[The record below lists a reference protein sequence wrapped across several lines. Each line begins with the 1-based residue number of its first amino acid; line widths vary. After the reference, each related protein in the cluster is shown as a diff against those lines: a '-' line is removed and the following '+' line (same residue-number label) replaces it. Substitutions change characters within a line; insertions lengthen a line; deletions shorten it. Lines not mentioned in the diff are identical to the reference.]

1 MFSLFFL
8 LSTHY
13 YVLRIYF
20 STFIYPVS
28 LFFTFYFQAHV
39 LNHQAGLANAALE
52 EISRDPFTVCD
63 TDLILQLI
71 EESSPEHSPGE
82 LTKYHYLTFGWIV
95 EGIVR
100 GVTGESLRDFVS
112 KNIGDKLDISDE
124 FMIGIPSQDQSQS
137 VSQDQGQGQS
147 VSQSV
152 SVEGGSENAV
162 GVTGE
167 IATGSGSVN
176 SVSNINIG
184 VDVSSRVADLV
195 LGKIIMPSPP
205 TPPAP
210 VVATSATTASATTT
224 ASTTANDSVSDSTS
238 TATDTATTTASS
250 TAPSA
255 TTSATTSATATQPIE
270 CKNDDQ
276 IISPDSTTPSTAAAV
291 TETGTGTEMA
301 TEEIRVQSFKKRP
314 PSGPSMLMNP
324 TFFNNPRIRY

>member
-1 MFSLFFL
+1 MVSTRTCLHYVFVLSLNLTLFHFTSNHSILFDSILFYFQFL
-8 LSTHY
+8 L
-13 YVLRIYF
+13 L
-20 STFIYPVS
+20 TF
-28 LFFTFYFQAHV
+28 LFFTFLFQAHV

-112 KNIGDKLDISDE
+112 KNIGDKLNISDE

-137 VSQDQGQGQS
+137 VSQSQTQS

-152 SVEGGSENAV
+152 SVEGSSGDVV
-162 GVTGE
+162 GVTSGT
-167 IATGSGSVN
+167 AGSVSG

-184 VDVSSRVADLV
+184 IDVSSRVADLV
-195 LGKIIMPSPP
+195 LGKIVMPSPPSPP

-210 VVATSATTASATTT
+210 VVATSATTTTT
-224 ASTTANDSVSDSTS
+224 SDSASDSTS
-238 TATDTATTTASS
+238 TATDTATTTA
-250 TAPSA
+250 PS
-255 TTSATTSATATQPIE
+255 ATQPIE
-270 CKNDDQ
+270 SSNNDK
-276 IISPDSTTPSTAAAV
+276 ITSPDSTTAAV
-291 TETGTGTEMA
+291 TPTETVTGTEMA